1 MIPITRHRHYLSRNS
16 FRHKLQSSICCFSS
30 QDNHARNYL
39 EHWAGAG
46 RLKSRAATAPTTTPA
61 TAPPAV
67 ATGSGNT
74 TTSPT
79 FEIKSN
85 PQSSLQITGSSYLLP
100 TLCLPRQAAATGSTS
115 LSITNDLISF
125 LSRSSSSR
133 TNQYSAI
140 QSMIRPKSLPGTS
153 TSLRVPIILDL
164 AAFQHDGSP
173 HYKPPCEGFLP
184 SIVDTLDQWGITVM
198 GLTNVPNIETIGK
211 EVTSLGLPVL
221 GRVGSGRVLGMNG
234 KKGGKAAMNIEDLV
248 QVVLKQSS
256 HDGEKTVKGS
266 METQSVEDV
275 NVSKENTCAV
285 NNIAVEKC
293 DHQVS
298 MRGNHESITR
308 DNLLSLSLS
317 ELQKTCKDLG
327 LDATEPMSQLYD
339 KILTCNGLEPMHSR
353 PSENDAL
360 DDMVVPNTSQDSSSL
375 PPHHHQSITIPPAK
389 LYHGSVRSGQQVSTD
404 VPNQSLVILGNVNS
418 GGEVIAD
425 GDIYIFGHLRGRA
438 IAGLSDS
445 PPPMNV
451 QDDSSTRHE
460 NEQSSSSGGG
470 GESSSMIVCT
480 HFDAELVCIGESF
493 TTMDGSLEEY
503 GLQNGKGVIVKR
515 KQNSLSLQFI
525 SFG

>member
-1 MIPITRHRHYLSRNS
+1 M
-16 FRHKLQSSICCFSS
+16 
-30 QDNHARNYL
+30 

-46 RLKSRAATAPTTTPA
+46 RLKSRAATATAPTTTPA
-61 TAPPAV
+61 TAPSAV
-67 ATGSGNT
+67 ATGSGY

-85 PQSSLQITGSSYLLP
+85 PQSSLQIIGSSYLLP
-100 TLCLPRQAAATGSTS
+100 TLCLPRQATATGSSS

-125 LSRSSSSR
+125 LSRSSSSSSSSR

-153 TSLRVPIILDL
+153 TSLRVAIILDL

-184 SIVDTLDQWGITVM
+184 SIVETLDQWGITVM
-198 GLTNVPNIETIGK
+198 GLTNVPNIQSIGK

-248 QVVLKQSS
+248 QVVLKQSG
-256 HDGEKTVKGS
+256 HDGEKTVKDT

-275 NVSKENTCAV
+275 NVSNENTCAV
-285 NNIAVEKC
+285 NNIDVEKC

-308 DNLLSLSLS
+308 DNIFSLSLS
-317 ELQKTCKDLG
+317 ELQKTCEDLG
-327 LDATEPMSQLYD
+327 LDATEPMSKLYD
-339 KILTCNGLEPMHSR
+339 KILASNGLEPMHSR
-353 PSENDAL
+353 SSEKDVL
-360 DDMVVPNTSQDSSSL
+360 DDMVVPSTSQDSSSL
-375 PPHHHQSITIPPAK
+375 PHHHQSITIPPAK

-445 PPPMNV
+445 PPPKNV

-460 NEQSSSSGGG
+460 NEQSRSGSGGD
-470 GESSSMIVCT
+470 EFSSMIVCT

-515 KQNSLSLQFI
+515 KQNSLSLQFL